1 MKWLMAFFGC
11 VPASDMQKVEDEANK
26 YAFAL
31 LDIISM
37 QTPYSNATVRR
48 MVRRAEE
55 ALK

>member
-11 VPASDMQKVEDEANK
+11 VPASDLQKVEDEASK
-26 YAFAL
+26 YASAL

-37 QTPYSNATVRR
+37 RTPYSNATVRR